1 VTGDVGIFW
10 IYRGQLIKAAVP
22 LVDGNDDGLFVNGPD
37 DHDSESVKNPRDQ
50 QNIPLEKSSRERAES
65 LLYLSTIEHSPT
77 AHGLSHD
84 NVIPGPT
91 PAPRGRGYEA
101 AEMCSAAARALCTG
115 IPVVESG
122 AFRHG
127 QGQEGGCLHECH
139 ETVTPT
145 RGVGWPRICHRV

>member
-1 VTGDVGIFW
+1 MTGDVGIFW

-50 QNIPLEKSSRERAES
+50 QNIPLEKSSRERLNHCYISLQLNTLRPGMVSVTTMSSLGRRLRHEVEAMRRQKCVLQQREPCALES
-65 LLYLSTIEHSPT
+65 LLLKQVHS
-77 AHGLSHD
+77 D
-84 NVIPGPT
+84 
-91 PAPRGRGYEA
+91 
-101 AEMCSAAARALCTG
+101 MAR
-115 IPVVESG
+115 
-122 AFRHG
+122 
-127 QGQEGGCLHECH
+127 GQEGGCLHECH